1 MDYVVQNTLK
11 VRECQ
16 GYSTLDNVYLFWYI
30 TSMPNEKRIIMYF
43 YKTPVGNEP
52 VREWLKSMSRED
64 REIIGKDLLKI
75 ELGFPIG
82 MPLCRSLGNGLW
94 ECRSDLSQNRIARV
108 IFCVSANRLVA
119 LHGFIKKTQKTPPS
133 EIDLA
138 LKRKKESEL

>member
-1 MDYVVQNTLK
+1 ML
-11 VRECQ
+11 
-16 GYSTLDNVYLFWYI
+16 
-30 TSMPNEKRIIMYF
+30 NEKRITMSF
-43 YKTPVGNEP
+43 YRTPAGNEP
-52 VREWLKSMSRED
+52 VREWLKSMSKDD

-82 MPLCRSLGNGLW
+82 MPLCRSLGDGLW

-108 IFCVSANRLVA
+108 IFCVSENRLVA

>member
-1 MDYVVQNTLK
+1 
-11 VRECQ
+11 
-16 GYSTLDNVYLFWYI
+16 
-30 TSMPNEKRIIMYF
+30 MPNEKRIIMSF
-43 YKTPVGNEP
+43 YRTPVGNEP
-52 VREWLKSMSRED
+52 VREWLKSMSKDD

-108 IFCVSANRLVA
+108 IFCVSGDRQVA
-119 LHGFIKKTQKTPPS
+119 LHGFIKKTQKTPPC

-138 LKRKKESEL
+138 LKRKKESDL